1 MVDGVD
7 MDDGTASVSPSALNL
22 ALEQEEEME
31 FLGEPKSEMQHGIAQ
46 QHQHTMSE
54 KMLFG
59 NGSGLKK
66 RDGKAGDK
74 HQEKEK

>member
-1 MVDGVD
+1 MEMV
-7 MDDGTASVSPSALNL
+7 
-22 ALEQEEEME
+22 
-31 FLGEPKSEMQHGIAQ
+31 GEPMSEMQHGITQ
-46 QHQHTMSE
+46 QHKHKYGSKSDTMSE

-74 HQEKEK
+74 EQEK